1 MANLGVNVIE
11 VDGRSS
17 PAIAGAPIS
26 TAAFLVRSERGIP
39 NLPVPV
45 QGFADFANNFGSYI
59 ITAFGAFA
67 VRGFF
72 DNSGTQAYAVR
83 IVGPNGRAASVML
96 GDRQGAPASTLLV
109 QAGMRGRPDP
119 GEWGNSLTV
128 QIADHPRG
136 TSIIPAQVIGAAQSE
151 PFVLA
156 DGQQIQF
163 TVTVRG
169 VSSTETV
176 TFHTADFANIA
187 AAAASEVAAAIG
199 RQTTLV
205 QAGVTLDGRIALAAA
220 RAGQD
225 AGLARLVVAGSAA
238 AGLGF
243 TGPSANGDGALIAN
257 ATLAML
263 QSVGGFLR
271 GSAVRIETRGNVV
284 AQSDMA
290 AAIADGAAIQVT
302 ADGGAA
308 QTIVFRASDFVNGV
322 ASISPGEVV
331 AAINRQAQGFTA
343 ALSFNSRLILLSNS
357 FGPSSTVAVAAGAP
371 DATGAL
377 GLTGAVAQAGSRN
390 FGAIDQVSE
399 AYRFITFTL
408 PLPATP
414 ITAAR
419 IQSVE
424 FDLAV
429 GRGGIEVERFESLSR
444 EASLPYSVQAVINDA
459 AAGSRYIMV
468 TPQVDNVVGANAP
481 AIGSYSLGS
490 TAVGASGDPPAD
502 TNYIGDPLQRSG
514 LYALDTTAFQLL
526 AIPETTAQGV
536 VAAALAYCQNRGDAM
551 FVGTTPRG
559 LDLAG
564 AKTYAASFRGR
575 KVYGVLYY
583 PWIQIVNPLDTTGTN
598 PRIFVPPVG
607 HILGAY
613 ARIGDARGVWKAPA
627 GDEAQLAN
635 ALAVDVNLTDV
646 DHTDL
651 VKNGGV
657 SAIRAIPGSGIV
669 IDSSRTLSTDTRW
682 LYISTRR
689 LFNFVKASLRDGLRW
704 VAQEPHDENLRRA
717 VQFNVVRPFLLGLW
731 AQGAFG
737 SDPAD
742 QTFTIKCDADNN
754 PPADVALGLFKLE
767 VYFYPVRPVET
778 IIIVVGQQD
787 TGATATDQ

>member
-39 NLPVPV
+39 NLPVPI
-45 QGFADFANNFGSYI
+45 QGFADFVNNFGSYI
-59 ITAFGAFA
+59 TTAFGAHA

-72 DNSGTQAYAVR
+72 DNGGTQAYGVR
-83 IVGPNGRAASVML
+83 IIGSNSQAASVML
-96 GDRQGAPASTLLV
+96 GDRRAAPANTLLV

-136 TSIIPAQVIGAAQSE
+136 TSIIPAQVIGAARSE
-151 PFVLA
+151 PFVLT

-163 TVTVRG
+163 TVTVSS
-169 VSSTETV
+169 VASTETV

-187 AAAASEVAAAIG
+187 AAAAVEVVAAIG

-205 QAGVTLDGRIALAAA
+205 QASATLDGRVALAAA
-220 RAGQD
+220 RAGQN
-225 AGLARLVVAGSAA
+225 AGLARLVVAGSGAA
-238 AGLGF
+238 ALGF
-243 TGPSANGDGALIAN
+243 TGASANSDGALVLN
-257 ATLAML
+257 TTLAML

-271 GSAVRIETRGNVV
+271 GSATRIETRGNVI
-284 AQSDMA
+284 APLDMA
-290 AAIADGAAIQVT
+290 ATIADGAAISVT
-302 ADGGAA
+302 ADGGTA
-308 QTIVFRASDFVNGV
+308 QTIAFHASDFVNGL

-331 AAINRQAQGFTA
+331 AAINRQARDFSA
-343 ALSFNSRLILLSNS
+343 ALASNSRLILLSNS
-357 FGPSSTVAVAAGAP
+357 FGPSSAIAVAAGAP
-371 DATGAL
+371 DATAAL
-377 GLTGAVAQAGSRN
+377 GLTGAAPQAGSRT
-390 FGAIDQVSE
+390 FAAIDQVSE
-399 AYRFITFTL
+399 GYRFVTFAA

-429 GRGGIEVERFESLSR
+429 GRGGLEIERFESLSR
-444 EASLPYSVQAVINDA
+444 EAALPYSVQAVINDD

-468 TPQVDNVVGANAP
+468 TPQTDNVVGANAP
-481 AIGSYSLGS
+481 AVGSYALG
-490 TAVGASGDPPAD
+490 TTDVGTSGDPPAEAD
-502 TNYIGDPLQRSG
+502 YIGDPLRRSG
-514 LYALDTTAFQLL
+514 LYALDPTVFQLL

-536 VAAALAYCQNRGDAM
+536 VAAAIAYCQNRGDAM
-551 FVGTTPRG
+551 FVGSVPSG
-559 LDLAG
+559 FDLEG

-575 KVYGVLYY
+575 KVYGALYY
-583 PWIQIVNPLDTTGTN
+583 PQIQIVDPTGKS
-598 PRIFVPPVG
+598 PRISIPPVG
-607 HILGAY
+607 HVLGVY
-613 ARIGDARGVWKAPA
+613 ARIGEARGVWKAPA
-627 GDEAQLAN
+627 GDEAQLVN
-635 ALAVDVNLTDV
+635 ALAVDVDLTDT

-657 SAIRAIPGSGIV
+657 SAIRAIPGSGTV

-682 LYISTRR
+682 LHIGTRR
-689 LFNFVKASLRDGLRW
+689 LFNFVKAALRDGLRF
-704 VAQEPHDENLRRA
+704 VAQEPHDENLRRN

-787 TGATATDQ
+787 SGATATDQ